1 MKGIEAVKALTER
14 FGKPSKELLE
24 MIKTNNKNM
33 AALRNCL
40 KEGPK
45 TVPEMAKETGMESHK
60 VMWYMNAM
68 KKYGE
73 TAIEGS
79 ANDEGYKSYVLI
91 KGGNNGEG

>member
-24 MIKTNNKNM
+24 KIRTNNKNM
-33 AALRNCL
+33 AALKAAL

-45 TVPEMAKETGMESHK
+45 TVPQMAHSTGIAPDR

-68 KKYGE
+68 KKYG
-73 TAIEGS
+73 AVALQGA
-79 ANDEGYKSYVLI
+79 ANEEGYKNYALTGADNE
-91 KGGNNGEG
+91 KN